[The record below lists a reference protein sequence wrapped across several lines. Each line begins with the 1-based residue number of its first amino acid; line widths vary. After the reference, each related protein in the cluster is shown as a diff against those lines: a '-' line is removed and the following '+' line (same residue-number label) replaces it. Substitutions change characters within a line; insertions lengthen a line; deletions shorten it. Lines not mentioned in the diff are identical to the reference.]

1 MKLIALTTALTLS
14 IGLLPAHASEL
25 DYKTFVQT
33 KANIWMADR
42 IVQSAL
48 AAANAAHAGLT
59 EPAILDLDTM
69 WRAEIDAVDKPL
81 ITQVLSA
88 PVSDYLRSIVGG
100 SDGLIAEVILMD
112 NRGLNAG
119 ISGVTSDYWQGD
131 EDKYQ
136 QTYAAGPAAINVSE
150 VELDEST
157 GVYVIQI
164 SMPVL
169 DPTGTAIGAATFSL
183 DAERL

>member
-1 MKLIALTTALTLS
+1 MKIIALSTALTLS
-14 IGLLPAHASEL
+14 IGLLPAHASDE

-33 KANIWMADR
+33 KANVWMADP

-48 AAANAAHAGLT
+48 AAANAAHADLT
-59 EPAILDLDTM
+59 EPAILDLDTT
-69 WRAEIDAVDKPL
+69 WRTQIDAADKPL
-81 ITQVLSA
+81 ITQVLSS
-88 PVSDYLRSIVGG
+88 PVSDFLRSIVDG
-100 SDGLIAEVILMD
+100 SEGLIAEIILMD
-112 NRGLNAG
+112 DRGLNAG

-136 QTYAAGPAAINVSE
+136 QTYAAGPAAINVSD

-169 DPTGTAIGAATFSL
+169 DPTGAAIGAATFSL